1 MKIEEKEVKTLKR
14 KINTK
19 LSDYRRR
26 DKGLSTK
33 LPQKNKYKTTITL
46 EDAVNMILIL
56 KSNRCPECNTCMYF
70 TNYKPY
76 ERQQFSFDR
85 IDETMIHDKHNLRII
100 CYSCN
105 SARRKNRLDRLISL

>member
-1 MKIEEKEVKTLKR
+1 MKIEEKEVNTLRR

-26 DKGLSTK
+26 DKILVSK
-33 LPQKNKYKTTITL
+33 LPFKNKCKTTITL
-46 EDAVNMILIL
+46 DDAMNMILIL
-56 KSNRCPECNTCMYF
+56 KSNRCPECNNCMSF

-105 SARRKNRLDRLISL
+105 SARRKDRLISL